1 MNPRVRLLL
10 TAVSSH
16 FDENNGPMYSPRIFD
31 TENPNDLD
39 KTILSIARATSA
51 APTFF
56 KPSTVVDSIPT
67 ALSELRPL

>member
-10 TAVSSH
+10 TTVNSH
-16 FDENNGPMYSPRIFD
+16 FDEKNGPMYSPRIFD

-56 KPSTVVDSIPT
+56 KSSIVSDFIPSRLAEVV
-67 ALSELRPL
+67 PL